1 LRCTRIE
8 SIRKGARVSNPSDP
22 SQQPPTGQP
31 SSGPPPGPPGQSPAQ
46 APPPGPGAQPPP
58 PQYQAQPPG
67 GYPPPP
73 PGYQQNLN
81 APPPQYQGQY
91 PQQPY
96 QGYPAAAPSAGLAPN
111 IAAMLSYLLFGWIG
125 GLIMYLTQRDREV
138 RFHAAQSILTFGG
151 LAIISVVLNTLNL
164 FAGSALLAMLVGL
177 IGLASFVLW
186 IFLSIQGY
194 QLKHTKLPVVGDI
207 AEQWAI
213 R

>member
-1 LRCTRIE
+1 M
-8 SIRKGARVSNPSDP
+8 
-22 SQQPPTGQP
+22 
-31 SSGPPPGPPGQSPAQ
+31 PPGPAPTQ
-46 APPPGPGAQPPP
+46 APPPGPPSPGAAQPPP
-58 PQYQAQPPG
+58 PQYQVPPPG

-73 PGYQQNLN
+73 GGYQQNLN

-91 PQQPY
+91 PPPPY
-96 QGYPAAAPSAGLAPN
+96 QGYPPAAPPSSGLAPN

-125 GLIMYLTQRDREV
+125 GLIMYVTQHDREV

-151 LAIISVVLNTLNL
+151 LAIISVVLNVLSV
-164 FAGSALLAMLVGL
+164 FAGSTLLGMLVGL
-177 IGLASFVLW
+177 ISLVSFVLW

-207 AEQWAI
+207 AEQWAS